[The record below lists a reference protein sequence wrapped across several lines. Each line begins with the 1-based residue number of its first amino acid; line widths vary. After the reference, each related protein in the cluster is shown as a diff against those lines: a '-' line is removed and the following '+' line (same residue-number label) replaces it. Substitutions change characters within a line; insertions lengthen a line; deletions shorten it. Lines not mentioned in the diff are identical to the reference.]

1 MRGPGVKVPNFAMEI
16 PHFSVK
22 IPNFA
27 IFPTNAYGPALLWT
41 RDSQSMYEKQLKA
54 YPIGFDELRFCSM
67 FELGVAVNQAGS

>member
-27 IFPTNAYGPALLWT
+27 IFPTNAYGPALL
-41 RDSQSMYEKQLKA
+41 
-54 YPIGFDELRFCSM
+54 
-67 FELGVAVNQAGS
+67 

>member
-27 IFPTNAYGPALLWT
+27 IFPTNAYACPF
-41 RDSQSMYEKQLKA
+41 MKE
-54 YPIGFDELRFCSM
+54 RFTKHI
-67 FELGVAVNQAGS
+67 